1 LANGHAH
8 HWQRNG
14 FGFDEGLSETDFEW
28 LKWRMI
34 ALIARGDLEI
44 QEKRSPEEM
53 HLAQVRLART
63 QQSMMTTEG
72 MTS

>member
-1 LANGHAH
+1 
-8 HWQRNG
+8 
-14 FGFDEGLSETDFEW
+14 
-28 LKWRMI
+28 MI